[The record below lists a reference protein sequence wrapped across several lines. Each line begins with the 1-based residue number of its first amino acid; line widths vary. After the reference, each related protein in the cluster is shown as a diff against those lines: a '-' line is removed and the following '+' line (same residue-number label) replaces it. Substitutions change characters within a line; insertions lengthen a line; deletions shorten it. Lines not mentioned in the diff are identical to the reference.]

1 LANSPA
7 SPCARTTA
15 YRRAADNFELFVG
28 TAFGALVASLKSLRG
43 AGIVEHDVLLVVLST
58 DPGPRLEELALR
70 CVDELNSESVASTWR
85 KAMGF

>member
-1 LANSPA
+1 VLGRVALLSEA
-7 SPCARTTA
+7 S
-15 YRRAADNFELFVG
+15 AADNFELFVG
-28 TAFGALVASLKSLRG
+28 AAFGALVASLKSLRG